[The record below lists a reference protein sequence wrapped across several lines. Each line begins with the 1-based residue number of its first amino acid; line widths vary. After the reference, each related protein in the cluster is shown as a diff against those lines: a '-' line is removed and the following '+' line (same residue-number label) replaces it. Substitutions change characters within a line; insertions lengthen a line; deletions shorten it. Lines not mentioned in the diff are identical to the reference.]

1 MTPARSRAY
10 GAGIKACVPCWQYP
24 ISGKTLPSLKT
35 SQAFPLL
42 VAELKPPF
50 RQLILRC
57 EFPVRVCGGG
67 GRARQQLW
75 CGVVCSAMGWCGV
88 VWCTVVWRARW
99 EHRAAQA
106 QWEHRQSSGDQPW
119 GSTVKTGR
127 RDWSQPTIENTAGR
141 EQRDRQSVS
150 PAQLRTS
157 ELTERGNRQ
166 LLLVTPLRP
175 HSIPKAQ
182 G

>member
-1 MTPARSRAY
+1 MVQCGLACTLRAQ
-10 GAGIKACVPCWQYP
+10 GGP
-24 ISGKTLPSLKT
+24 GT
-35 SQAFPLL
+35 
-42 VAELKPPF
+42 
-50 RQLILRC
+50 
-57 EFPVRVCGGG
+57 VR
-67 GRARQQLW
+67 AQ
-75 CGVVCSAMGWCGV
+75 
-88 VWCTVVWRARW
+88 TVVRRPALRVHS
-99 EHRAAQA
+99 ED
-106 QWEHRQSSGDQPW
+106 RQE
-119 GSTVKTGR
+119 R
-127 RDWSQPTIENTAGR
+127 LEPTNNRNYCSR